1 VHFLKVIGNS
11 FNLLPAIGSGLVT
24 PTIVLVHGGTVT
36 SRMWDPVA
44 ARLRSPWIAPD
55 LPGRRHRPADLG
67 RITRHDWIDAVAGDV
82 LGTGAERVVLV
93 GHSSGGYVIP
103 GVAARVPER
112 VAHLVFVAATVPAD
126 GRRPVDFLKP
136 KLTRIALDGEQ
147 AMRDAARGRTLGG
160 LVPGEP
166 AIQTDLEIVEND
178 GRMGLEAPGPL
189 FDTFSFAGFPR
200 EVPRTFVRC
209 TADRVVTPD
218 LVEVMVE
225 NLGGATVVD
234 VAAGHEV
241 ATEAPDVLASL
252 LDSIARSSR

>member
-1 VHFLKVIGNS
+1 M
-11 FNLLPAIGSGLVT
+11 T
-24 PTIVLVHGGTVT
+24 PTLVLVHGGTVT
-36 SRMWDPVA
+36 SRMWDPVV
-44 ARLRSPWIAPD
+44 ARLEAPWIAPD

-67 RITRHDWIDAVAGDV
+67 ATTRQDWIDAVADDV
-82 LGTGAERVVLV
+82 LAAGAERVVLV

-103 GVAARVPER
+103 GVAARMPER
-112 VAHLVFVAATVPAD
+112 VAHLVFIAATVPAE

-147 AMRDAARGRTLGG
+147 AMWAAAGGRTLGG
-160 LVPGEP
+160 LRPGEP
-166 AIQTDLEIVEND
+166 AIETALEIVEND

-189 FDTFSFAGFPR
+189 FEPFTFAGFPS

-218 LVEVMVE
+218 LVDVMVE

-252 LDSIARSSR
+252 LDSIARSAR